1 MHRTVHLLIRHSC
14 ASGSLRGT
22 RHPLETNVDQF
33 WSEYARQLATCV
45 RAHSPQHAD
54 SAERA
59 ADEVAHQMREKVERD
74 GLQSVLLESNSF
86 RMTCKALGI
95 EHSRAG
101 IERYLRPESTHNRS
115 LAQLSVRSLEV
126 PAFDAAAARRWADD
140 WYGGAAYCPRCRE
153 HLELSR
159 ERCESNDTSTI
170 ETWSC
175 HCGHRWKIELRE
187 CAALID
193 ADAGL
198 SQWIERY
205 ASPEGRRPISLAGA
219 ALRHTLARAIK
230 RVCDASF
237 ACGEWT
243 SDSDERWS
251 AVYQESEHARVALES
266 LCARLIPASDASSEI
281 AAISA

>member
-1 MHRTVHLLIRHSC
+1 MDC
-14 ASGSLRGT
+14 KASS
-22 RHPLETNVDQF
+22 
-33 WSEYARQLATCV
+33 S
-45 RAHSPQHAD
+45 
-54 SAERA
+54 
-59 ADEVAHQMREKVERD
+59 K
-74 GLQSVLLESNSF
+74 SNSF
-86 RMTCKALGI
+86 RMTCEALGI
-95 EHSRAG
+95 EHSCAG
-101 IERYLRPESTHNRS
+101 IERYLHQGSASYRS
-115 LAQLSVRSLEV
+115 FAQLPVRSLQA
-126 PAFDAAAARRWADD
+126 PAFNASAARRWADD
-140 WYGGAAYCPRCRE
+140 WYAGAAYCPRCRE

-159 ERCESNDTSTI
+159 ERCESSDTSTI

-198 SQWIERY
+198 TQWTERY
-205 ASPEGRRPISLAGA
+205 ALPEGGRPVSMAGA
-219 ALRHTLARAIK
+219 ALRHTFAHAIK

-251 AVYQESEHARVALES
+251 AVYQESERARIALER

-281 AAISA
+281 SALSA